1 MSLRNSSFLKVVEN
15 GRGTRVNRL
24 LDDSLADVNS
34 EDEIGK
40 PAIFKAVENGFY
52 EITHTLLQ
60 NGANVDSKFNGRSL
74 IHLAIG
80 ADHTNIVGLLLDHGA
95 NLKEKCFQM
104 TPYEYAMDLK
114 NHKIAKMIVDHL
126 LSENEKLNLQ
136 DCIVCV
142 NPREKIFAFDCGHA
156 KLCEQCC
163 LKIMS
168 QNHPKCPECREEVTQ
183 YSRIFV

>member
-1 MSLRNSSFLKVVEN
+1 MAHDSSFIKAVTYGRGARVRKLVNDGLVEVDLQEN
-15 GRGTRVNRL
+15 G
-24 LDDSLADVNS
+24 
-34 EDEIGK
+34 K
-40 PAIFKAVENGFY
+40 PVIFHAVENGFY
-52 EITHTLLQ
+52 EITRTLLQ

-80 ADHTNIVGLLLDHGA
+80 ANHTEIVGLLLDHGA
-95 NLKEKCFQM
+95 NLKEKCVQM

-114 NHKIAKMIVDHL
+114 NHIIAKMIVDHL
-126 LSENEKLNLQ
+126 LSENEKLKLD
-136 DCIVCV
+136 DCIVCF
-142 NPREKIFAFDCGHA
+142 NIREKIFAFDCGHA

>member
-1 MSLRNSSFLKVVEN
+1 MSIRNLSFLKAVEN

-40 PAIFKAVENGFY
+40 PAIYRAVENGFY

-80 ADHTNIVGLLLDHGA
+80 ADHTNIVGLLLAHGA
-95 NLKEKCFQM
+95 NLKEK
-104 TPYEYAMDLK
+104 
-114 NHKIAKMIVDHL
+114 
-126 LSENEKLNLQ
+126 
-136 DCIVCV
+136 
-142 NPREKIFAFDCGHA
+142 
-156 KLCEQCC
+156 
-163 LKIMS
+163 
-168 QNHPKCPECREEVTQ
+168 
-183 YSRIFV
+183 